1 MNPAQ
6 TLKRIA
12 RRRREQQELNRLKH
26 TPRYTPTTATLH
38 GRPVTVPD
46 ACTYLAG
53 VKEIF
58 RKGIY
63 EFSAS
68 SPNPLILDCGANI
81 GLSVIYFKRLHP
93 DSRVIAFE
101 PDPAIFQ
108 ALVKNVDSFDLRNV
122 ELHQA
127 AVWTES
133 GSVPFVQEGGFSGR
147 VQPQSL
153 QTVSVPSIRLRDQLA
168 NPVDFLKVDIE
179 GAEFDVILDCADR
192 LSNVDRMFIEYHSEA
207 SKPQRLDELLSVI
220 RQAGFRYQIQEA
232 YVARQPF
239 LARRLMMGMDL
250 QLNLFCFRDTPA

>member
-12 RRRREQQELNRLKH
+12 RRRREQQEWIRLKQ

-38 GRPVTVPD
+38 GRPVSVPD
-46 ACTYLAG
+46 ACTYLVG
-53 VKEIF
+53 MKEIF
-58 RKGIY
+58 QKGIY
-63 EFSAS
+63 EFCAS
-68 SPNPLILDCGANI
+68 TTNPLILDCGANI
-81 GLSVIYFKRLHP
+81 GLSVIYFKLLYP
-93 DSRVIAFE
+93 NARVIAFE

-108 ALVKNVDSFDLRNV
+108 ALVKNVASFDLRNV

-127 AVWTES
+127 AVWTEN
-133 GSVPFVQEGGFSGR
+133 GSVAFMQEGGFSGR
-147 VQPQSL
+147 VQAGSL
-153 QTVSVPSIRLRDQLA
+153 QTVSVPSLRLRDQLA

-192 LSNVDRMFIEYHSEA
+192 LSNVNRLFIEYHSEA
-207 SKPQRLDELLSVI
+207 NKPQRLDELLAVI

-232 YVARQPF
+232 HVARKPF
-239 LARRLMMGMDL
+239 LTRRVMMGMDL